1 VKKLFY
7 WLWRVLPLTKSL
19 RSSLM
24 WLINA
29 KFVVGTAVLIQND
42 RGEILLFKHFYRK
55 DVPWGFPGGYVM
67 RGENPDQAIQ
77 RELREE
83 SNLKIKNLQLL
94 EVIQTQEIPRL
105 EILFQGELVEDI
117 GFIPS
122 MEVTKA
128 QFFPINQLP
137 DLIPEHQAIIERYLI
152 KKQKL

>member
-1 VKKLFY
+1 MKPIFY

-29 KFVVGTAVLIQND
+29 KFVVGTAVLILNE

-67 RGENPDQAIQ
+67 HGENPDQTIQ
-77 RELREE
+77 RELMEE
-83 SNLKIKNLQLL
+83 SSLQIKNLQLL
-94 EVIQTQEIPRL
+94 EVIHSPEMPRMEI
-105 EILFQGELVEDI
+105 FFKGELVDGI
-117 GFIPS
+117 DFIPS

-128 QFFPINQLP
+128 QFFPLDQLP
-137 DLIPEHQAIIERYLI
+137 DLLLEHQAIIERYII
-152 KKQKL
+152 KK

>member
-24 WLINA
+24 WLINS

-55 DVPWGFPGGYVM
+55 DVPWGFPGGYMM

-83 SNLKIKNLQLL
+83 SNLNVKNLQLI
-94 EVIQTQEIPRL
+94 EVIQSQEMRRMEL
-105 EILFQGELVEDI
+105 LFTGELI
-117 GFIPS
+117 GEVDFIPS
-122 MEVTKA
+122 LEVTKA
-128 QFFPINQLP
+128 RFFPIDQLP
-137 DLIPEHQAIIERYLI
+137 DLIPEHQAMINRYLI
-152 KKQKL
+152 KKNL